1 MLTSCG
7 LPQLARSFDW
17 AYLSLNFPLSVEH
30 FCWLSFWYI
39 AFTSAPALTSTTFIG
54 VSILS
59 EAPNI
64 PSVFLR
70 VGLVSVRC
78 LSILSYCRE
87 SEKHQAG
94 WWWLC
99 WNLDSLRSFEAPCD
113 TGHKFLRVLGRGGWI
128 CTFRT
133 ARSCEVGSI
142 GQISITR
149 DFMFVGLFAPFIKRG
164 MHFQYFLS

>member
-70 VGLVSVRC
+70 VGLVS
-78 LSILSYCRE
+78 
-87 SEKHQAG
+87 
-94 WWWLC
+94 
-99 WNLDSLRSFEAPCD
+99 LRSLCLILLSRNRNTKQSRDDGVEIVAICDHSKRRAILFKGTSGFLIAAVEFVPFER
-113 TGHKFLRVLGRGGWI
+113 HVL
-128 CTFRT
+128 
-133 ARSCEVGSI
+133 ARLTIFSE
-142 GQISITR
+142 
-149 DFMFVGLFAPFIKRG
+149 L
-164 MHFQYFLS
+164 L